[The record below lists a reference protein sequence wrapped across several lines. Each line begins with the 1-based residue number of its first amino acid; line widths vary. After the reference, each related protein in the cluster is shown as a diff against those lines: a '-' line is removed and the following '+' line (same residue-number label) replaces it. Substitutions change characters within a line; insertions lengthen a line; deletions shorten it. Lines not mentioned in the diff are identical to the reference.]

1 MTVQMTVQ
9 SGPENRTAGASRG
22 EAGFTLVEMLVA
34 ILLFGIIASVAT
46 ALTTGATRS
55 FAATEGALANISNID
70 MARTLLAADLGQ
82 AARRPSLA
90 ADGRPMPAFTLLPEG
105 FVLVRRGVAGTLPQV
120 EKLAWGF
127 DGARLL
133 RQPFPAIDGAEPG
146 EAVVILPAV
155 RGIRLRVAGDNGWQ
169 DVWAPARP
177 EDLPR
182 AVEIT
187 LIGMDG
193 VPVVMKFL
201 VAA

>member
-1 MTVQMTVQ
+1 MKV
-9 SGPENRTAGASRG
+9 
-22 EAGFTLVEMLVA
+22 
-34 ILLFGIIASVAT
+34 
-46 ALTTGATRS
+46 
-55 FAATEGALANISNID
+55 LAPGC
-70 MARTLLAADLGQ
+70 RL
-82 AARRPSLA
+82 
-90 ADGRPMPAFTLLPEG
+90 E
-105 FVLVRRGVAGTLPQV
+105 
-120 EKLAWGF
+120 LAWGF

-133 RQPFPAIDGAEPG
+133 RQPFPVIDGAEPG

-169 DVWAPARP
+169 DVWAPVRP